1 MYKYPLFVGINFKR
15 IIHNVNMERRQ
26 ERSSNPF
33 TISERFKQTTSPFLI
48 DGFDSAMLEER
59 AYLKLD
65 DEMLKLEYRINRL
78 EEDLMIIN
86 EEIAAALN
94 IEDQSRLEFLNTKKE
109 AIEKE
114 IEVLNDKYYDIGA
127 MSKFTTIIS
136 SLFRRKYKKEK
147 TIINKIGHFFLKY
160 VLSVFSK
167 RLNFTFGLRDSLS
180 KLADI
185 NRSVDEL
192 ISLRIPF
199 GGLTGRYE
207 KLTNYIIKANDI
219 HAKISKNVND
229 FEEKTVVLKPNG
241 VGGLL
246 DLKQ

>member
-1 MYKYPLFVGINFKR
+1 
-15 IIHNVNMERRQ
+15 MEREK

-33 TISERFKQTTSPFLI
+33 TVSERFKQTTSPFLI

-78 EEDLMIIN
+78 EEDLMIID

-94 IEDQSRLEFLNTKKE
+94 IEDQSRLAFLKTKKE
-109 AIEKE
+109 TIEKE
-114 IEVLNDKYYDIGA
+114 IETLNDKYYDIGA
-127 MSKFTTIIS
+127 MSKFTTIVS
-136 SLFRRKYKKEK
+136 AMFRRRFKKERNLFK
-147 TIINKIGHFFLKY
+147 KINYFFSKY

-167 RLNFTFGLRDSLS
+167 RLNFTFNLRESLS

-219 HAKISKNVND
+219 HAKISKNVNE
-229 FEEKTVVLKPNG
+229 FEEKTPIIRPNG

>member
-1 MYKYPLFVGINFKR
+1 MVREK
-15 IIHNVNMERRQ
+15 

-33 TISERFKQTTSPFLI
+33 TVSERFKQTTSPFLI

-78 EEDLMIIN
+78 EEDLMIID

-94 IEDQSRLEFLNTKKE
+94 IEDQSRLAFLKTKKE
-109 AIEKE
+109 TIEKE
-114 IEVLNDKYYDIGA
+114 IETLNDKYYDIGA
-127 MSKFTTIIS
+127 MSKFTTIVS
-136 SLFRRKYKKEK
+136 AMFRRRFKKEK
-147 TIINKIGHFFLKY
+147 NIFKKINYFFSKY
-160 VLSVFSK
+160 VLSAFSK
-167 RLNFTFGLRDSLS
+167 RLNFTFNLRESLS

-219 HAKISKNVND
+219 HAKISKNVNE
-229 FEEKTVVLKPNG
+229 FEEKTPIIRPNG

>member
-1 MYKYPLFVGINFKR
+1 
-15 IIHNVNMERRQ
+15 MEREK

-33 TISERFKQTTSPFLI
+33 TVSERFKQTTSPFLI

-78 EEDLMIIN
+78 EEDLMIID

-94 IEDQSRLEFLNTKKE
+94 IEDQSRLAFLKTKKE
-109 AIEKE
+109 TIEKE
-114 IEVLNDKYYDIGA
+114 IETLNDKYYDIGA
-127 MSKFTTIIS
+127 MSKFTTIVS
-136 SLFRRKYKKEK
+136 AMFRRRFKKEK
-147 TIINKIGHFFLKY
+147 NLFKKINYFFSKY

-167 RLNFTFGLRDSLS
+167 RLNFTFNLRESLS

-219 HAKISKNVND
+219 HAKISKNVNE
-229 FEEKTVVLKPNG
+229 FEEKTPIIRPNG

>member
-1 MYKYPLFVGINFKR
+1 
-15 IIHNVNMERRQ
+15 MER
-26 ERSSNPF
+26 EKNKEKSSNPF
-33 TISERFKQTTSPFLI
+33 TVSERFKQTTSPFLI
-48 DGFDSAMLEER
+48 DGYDSTMLEER

-78 EEDLMIIN
+78 EEDLMIID
-86 EEIAAALN
+86 EEIEAALN
-94 IEDQSRLEFLNTKKE
+94 IEDQSRLEFLKTKKT

-114 IEVLNDKYYDIGA
+114 INELNDKYYDIGA
-127 MSKFTTIIS
+127 MSKFTTIVS
-136 SLFRRKYKKEK
+136 ALFRKRAKKDKSILQKIKY
-147 TIINKIGHFFLKY
+147 FFSKY

-167 RLNFTFGLRDSLS
+167 RLNFTFNLRESLS

-219 HAKISKNVND
+219 HAKISQNVND
-229 FEEKTVVLKPNG
+229 FEEKTPPVIRPNG

>member
-1 MYKYPLFVGINFKR
+1 
-15 IIHNVNMERRQ
+15 
-26 ERSSNPF
+26 
-33 TISERFKQTTSPFLI
+33 
-48 DGFDSAMLEER
+48 
-59 AYLKLD
+59 
-65 DEMLKLEYRINRL
+65 
-78 EEDLMIIN
+78 MIID

-94 IEDQSRLEFLNTKKE
+94 IEDQSRLAFLKTKKE
-109 AIEKE
+109 TIEKE
-114 IEVLNDKYYDIGA
+114 IETLNDKYYDIGA
-127 MSKFTTIIS
+127 MSKFTTIVS
-136 SLFRRKYKKEK
+136 AMFRRRFKKEK
-147 TIINKIGHFFLKY
+147 NIFKKINYFFSKY
-160 VLSVFSK
+160 VLSAFSK
-167 RLNFTFGLRDSLS
+167 RLNFTFNLRESLS

-219 HAKISKNVND
+219 HAKISKNVNE
-229 FEEKTVVLKPNG
+229 FEEKTPIIRPNG

>member
-1 MYKYPLFVGINFKR
+1 
-15 IIHNVNMERRQ
+15 MEREK
-26 ERSSNPF
+26 ERTSNPF
-33 TISERFKQTTSPFLI
+33 TVSERFKQTTSPFLI
-48 DGFDSAMLEER
+48 DGFDSTMLEER

-78 EEDLMIIN
+78 EEDLMIID

-94 IEDQSRLEFLNTKKE
+94 IEDQSRLEFLQIKKKNIE
-109 AIEKE
+109 AE
-114 IEVLNDKYYDIGA
+114 IETLNEKYYDIGA
-127 MSKFTTIIS
+127 MSKFTTIVS
-136 SLFRRKYKKEK
+136 ALFRKKAKRESSIFKKITYFFQKY
-147 TIINKIGHFFLKY
+147 IFSI
-160 VLSVFSK
+160 FSK
-167 RLNFTFGLRDSLS
+167 RLNFTFGLRESLS
-180 KLADI
+180 KLYDI

-229 FEEKTVVLKPNG
+229 FEEKATVIKPNG

>member
-1 MYKYPLFVGINFKR
+1 
-15 IIHNVNMERRQ
+15 MEREK

-33 TISERFKQTTSPFLI
+33 TVSERFKQTTSPFLI

-78 EEDLMIIN
+78 EEDLMIID

-94 IEDQSRLEFLNTKKE
+94 IEDQSRLAFLKTKKE
-109 AIEKE
+109 TIEKE
-114 IEVLNDKYYDIGA
+114 IETLNDKYYDIGA
-127 MSKFTTIIS
+127 MSKFTTIVS
-136 SLFRRKYKKEK
+136 AMFRRRFKKEK
-147 TIINKIGHFFLKY
+147 NIFKKVNYFFSKY

-167 RLNFTFGLRDSLS
+167 RLNFTFNLRESLS

-219 HAKISKNVND
+219 HAKISKNVNE
-229 FEEKTVVLKPNG
+229 FEEKAPIIRPNG

>member
-1 MYKYPLFVGINFKR
+1 
-15 IIHNVNMERRQ
+15 MEREK

-33 TISERFKQTTSPFLI
+33 TVSERFKQTTSPFLI
-48 DGFDSAMLEER
+48 DGFDSTMLEER

-78 EEDLMIIN
+78 EEDLMIID

-94 IEDQSRLEFLNTKKE
+94 IEDQSRLEFLQIKKKNIE
-109 AIEKE
+109 AE
-114 IEVLNDKYYDIGA
+114 IETLNDKYYDIGA
-127 MSKFTTIIS
+127 MSKFTTIVS
-136 SLFRRKYKKEK
+136 ALFRKKAKKESSILK
-147 TIINKIGHFFLKY
+147 KITYFFQKY
-160 VLSVFSK
+160 IFSIFSK
-167 RLNFTFGLRDSLS
+167 RLNFTFGLRESLS
-180 KLADI
+180 KLYDI

-229 FEEKTVVLKPNG
+229 FEEKATVIKPNG

>member
-1 MYKYPLFVGINFKR
+1 
-15 IIHNVNMERRQ
+15 MEREK
-26 ERSSNPF
+26 ERTSNPF
-33 TISERFKQTTSPFLI
+33 TVSERFKQTTSPFLI
-48 DGFDSAMLEER
+48 DGFDSTMLEER

-78 EEDLMIIN
+78 EEDLMIID

-94 IEDQSRLEFLNTKKE
+94 IEDQSRLEFLQIKKKNIE
-109 AIEKE
+109 AE
-114 IEVLNDKYYDIGA
+114 IETLNEKYYDIGA
-127 MSKFTTIIS
+127 MSKFTTIVS
-136 SLFRRKYKKEK
+136 ALFRKKAKRESSILKKITYFFQKY
-147 TIINKIGHFFLKY
+147 IFSI
-160 VLSVFSK
+160 FSK
-167 RLNFTFGLRDSLS
+167 RLNFTFGLRESLS
-180 KLADI
+180 KLYDI

-229 FEEKTVVLKPNG
+229 FEEKATVIKPNG